1 MDFMVSGRQL
11 LESLMMNKD
20 QISVAII
27 TVSDRSFAGTRE
39 DKSGP
44 EIEHLLL
51 TNNYQV
57 FGYRIVPDEI
67 DKIIAELNYWINQS
81 VNIIFTTG
89 GTGFAPRDVT
99 PEATQMVIEKQTP
112 GISEFLRYKS
122 FQITP
127 HATLS
132 RGTAGICKKTL
143 IINLP
148 GSPKAAL
155 ECVNFL
161 LPVLPHAI
169 ELLIESPESEKNH

>member
-1 MDFMVSGRQL
+1 
-11 LESLMMNKD
+11 MMTNN

-27 TVSDRSFAGTRE
+27 TVSDRSFAGIRE

-44 EIEHLLL
+44 EIEKLMK
-51 TNNYQV
+51 TNEYQV
-57 FGYRIVPDEI
+57 CGYKIVPDEEE
-67 DKIIAELNYWINQS
+67 KIIEELIFWVNQS
-81 VNIIFTTG
+81 VNLIFTTG
-89 GTGFAPRDVT
+89 GTGFAPRDLT
-99 PEATQMVIEKQTP
+99 PEATQKVIEKQTP

-155 ECVNFL
+155 ECINFL